1 MIKTM
6 IKTMIKSMIKSTI
19 KTTGT
24 QPARQLQTTTSR
36 VSCKANHAAQFDW

>member
-19 KTTGT
+19 KTTRDAT
-24 QPARQLQTTTSR
+24 RTTIADDDIARVMQGESR
-36 VSCKANHAAQFDW
+36 SSV